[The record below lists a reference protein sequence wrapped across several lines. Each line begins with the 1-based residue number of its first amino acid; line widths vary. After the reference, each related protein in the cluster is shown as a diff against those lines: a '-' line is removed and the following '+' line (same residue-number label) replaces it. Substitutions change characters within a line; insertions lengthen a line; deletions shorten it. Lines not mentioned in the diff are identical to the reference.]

1 MANRMKF
8 PFPDRHA
15 SPRYSPL
22 PPSMPASNCII
33 RTACGLAAVIAA
45 WSAVPA
51 APATAGTMQSP
62 IDIVTADV
70 VHYPGGQPLTFH
82 YPTSANLT
90 LTDINAANT
99 EGTVRAVVNTLSWL
113 DFSSDTYNLLQFHF
127 HAPAEHAI
135 DGHLAAMEMHF
146 VNQSTLTGGYLV
158 VSRFLELGASDNA
171 LLEPIFSSMS
181 SIPNSGD
188 TVTLTEFNINALL
201 PVDESVYR
209 YDGSLTTSPYA
220 EGVLWNIFTAPPLL
234 VSQAQLDEFTALFPN
249 GDARELQPLD
259 GRAVYLVPEPSSW
272 AIAIGLGLASWTASV
287 FGVALRLALRGF
299 FVGVAG

>member
-1 MANRMKF
+1 MFRPSRQPALF
-8 PFPDRHA
+8 AFGD
-15 SPRYSPL
+15 
-22 PPSMPASNCII
+22 SMPASNCII

-62 IDIVTADV
+62 IDIVTADL
-70 VHYPGGQPLTFH
+70 VHDPGGQPLTFH

-90 LTDINAANT
+90 LTDINATNT

-113 DFSSDTYNLLQFHF
+113 DFGSDTYNLLQFHF

-158 VSRFLELGASDNA
+158 VSRFLELGVSDNA

-181 SIPNSGD
+181 SIPDSGD
-188 TVTLTEFNINALL
+188 TLTLTGFNINAL
-201 PVDESVYR
+201 
-209 YDGSLTTSPYA
+209 GSS
-220 EGVLWNIFTAPPLL
+220 GLL
-234 VSQAQLDEFTALFPN
+234 VAL
-249 GDARELQPLD
+249 
-259 GRAVYLVPEPSSW
+259 
-272 AIAIGLGLASWTASV
+272 
-287 FGVALRLALRGF
+287 
-299 FVGVAG
+299 